1 MSSLLQ
7 FENIDFDPNA
17 LFTLTYSFEGIKLL
31 LTNITKNQQCIQD
44 RIVLLEQQQQQQQ
57 QQVHKDEGNEYKTNT
72 INMNNNNNNN
82 TSTNTNTAMTTLI
95 ANTKLSDIEFRLI
108 QLESKV
114 KSIIEDNNTKYNN
127 VDGNNLFEQIHF
139 DIKKLTSQTY
149 ENTASINTFKDD
161 IDKLKI
167 KIEEYNIYDI
177 LKDAKV
183 TNGSIDA
190 SKLLIQSLENKIF
203 KKFSLLDDRIKK
215 HDTDL
220 LKHSSDLLTIQ
231 HLINT
236 ISSKSTSNT
245 SELNAL
251 KQTTKSSLEHIN
263 SLITSQHKTF
273 TKEISAI
280 FEHINKHE
288 DECSLNITSR
298 SNNTNIKDN
307 NNNNNLSNQLQ
318 LQSQTQLCG
327 GNIYEKDLKKFKET
341 LLKKYYDLEKK
352 FIVFN
357 SEIQL
362 EPINKDIDLLKEQI
376 ITKATSQEVF
386 NLNEHIQSFTNIL
399 NGYKEEENL
408 MMEEYKK
415 IKETSNNINRKL
427 DLIQDQL
434 LSMKVEGNNSNES
447 LKYKINESK
456 FDNYLQ
462 ISHFNEYTK
471 THTKDIERI
480 YKEIAEFKRYHN
492 ELTDIVKERA
502 SDSELKN
509 LEEYLSSLIEE
520 LKDSFNKK
528 FAGKLETNRNFK
540 SVELQIK
547 QVIEMYLKNKEKG
560 NEWLIAKKPLNGYS
574 CASCE
579 AFIGE
584 LKDKGE
590 YLPWN
595 KVPGKDINEDKVFR
609 VGNGFSRILNMLNID
624 KECNYKRKTIEC
636 TGVKTEGGNDNES
649 SEKCKRKVIGSNN
662 NGRHNRNKSLK
673 GFGGEK
679 GLPMLSKNDDGVMS
693 TKDLYGTK
701 MHFTEDEREFEQ
713 PKV

>member
-1 MSSLLQ
+1 MSSLQ
-7 FENIDFDPNA
+7 FEAIDFDPNA

-44 RIVLLEQQQQQQQ
+44 RIVSLEQQQQQHNA

-72 INMNNNNNNN
+72 INTN
-82 TSTNTNTAMTTLI
+82 TNNTNTAMTTLI
-95 ANTKLSDIEFRLI
+95 ANTQLSDIEFRLI

-114 KSIIEDNNTKYNN
+114 NSIIEDNNTKCNN
-127 VDGNNLFEQIHF
+127 VDSNSNNKNSNDVLEQIHF

-161 IDKLKI
+161 IDQLKI
-167 KIEEYNIYDI
+167 KSEEYNIYDI
-177 LKDAKV
+177 LKDVKV
-183 TNGSIDA
+183 NNGSIDA
-190 SKLLIQSLENKIF
+190 SKLLIQTFENKIF
-203 KKFSLLDDRIKK
+203 KKFSLCDDRIKK
-215 HDTDL
+215 HDSDL
-220 LKHSSDLLTIQ
+220 LKHSSELLTLQ
-231 HLINT
+231 HVINT
-236 ISSKSTSNT
+236 LSSKSTSNT

-251 KQTTKSSLEHIN
+251 KQSTKSSLEHVN
-263 SLITSQHKTF
+263 SLLTSQHKTI

-280 FEHINKHE
+280 FEHLNKLE
-288 DECSLNITSR
+288 DECSLNVTSR

-307 NNNNNLSNQLQ
+307 LPNQT
-318 LQSQTQLCG
+318 QSQLYS
-327 GNIYEKDLKKFKET
+327 GNIYEKDLKKFKEN

-357 SEIQL
+357 SEVQL
-362 EPINKDIDLLKEQI
+362 DPINKDIDLLKEQI

-399 NGYKEEENL
+399 NGFKEEENL

-415 IKETSNNINRKL
+415 IKETSNTINRKL

-447 LKYKINESK
+447 LKNKINESK

-480 YKEIAEFKRYHN
+480 YKEIAEFKRHHN

-509 LEEYLSSLIEE
+509 LEEYLSSLIDE

-547 QVIEMYLKNKEKG
+547 QVVEMYLKNKEKG

-595 KVPGKDINEDKVFR
+595 KVPDDKAFR
-609 VGNGFSRILNMLNID
+609 VGNGFSRILNMLNVD
-624 KECNYKRKTIEC
+624 KECNYKRKTLEC
-636 TGVKTEGGNDNES
+636 GGVKTEGGNETEGV
-649 SEKCKRKVIGSNN
+649 EKQKRKLISN

-673 GFGGEK
+673 GLGDGK
-679 GLPMLSKNDDGVMS
+679 GLPMLSKNDDCVMS
-693 TKDLYGTK
+693 TKDLYETK
-701 MHFTEDEREFEQ
+701 MHYTEDEREFEQ